1 MKLATP
7 SNPYPIGYPMHMLC
21 LPNYITVL
29 SLWYLPNWSENWA
42 PPNAMQTIIFLIEKV
57 VLGYYY
63 GITPFSGNHF
73 FQTIILSGANPIFKP
88 LGVC

>member
-29 SLWYLPNWSENWA
+29 SLWYLPNWCLKIGH

-63 GITPFSGNHF
+63 GITSG
-73 FQTIILSGANPIFKP
+73 
-88 LGVC
+88 V